1 MEVEEEEGRKRRD
14 AVVMSA
20 CDGEDERL
28 SRGPQTREWSRYTSY
43 PGAGCDRRIRPYN
56 GSGRRGRVAGQ
67 IN

>member
-1 MEVEEEEGRKRRD
+1 MEVEEEEGEKRD
-14 AVVMSA
+14 AVVMSWFVEGVS
-20 CDGEDERL
+20 DF
-28 SRGPQTREWSRYTSY
+28 REHPRQGNGQDISY